1 MYAGPHNQQ
10 EQSYTPSDLFI
21 FTSSEAV
28 YHFVFCQM
36 YKQSSSKHSSGLAL
50 ITE

>member
-10 EQSYTPSDLFI
+10 EQSYTPSVLFI

-28 YHFVFCQM
+28 YHVCFP
-36 YKQSSSKHSSGLAL
+36 SNA
-50 ITE
+50 